1 MKTVILDG
9 FAVNPGDLSWSFL
22 EEFGA
27 YEVYDQTPPDQVIAR
42 LRGATMAVTNR
53 VRVDRTVIDACPTL
67 RFLSAFGTGY
77 DMIDVAAC
85 REAGIEVCNI
95 PGYSTVSVAQL
106 AFTLLL
112 ALTTDIPGYRR
123 AVREGRWTGQPDFY
137 YPAIPFTELAGKTV
151 GVYGC
156 GAIGKRFASLCRAF
170 DMRVLAYRRS
180 AVLGERDGV
189 TYVTAEQLL
198 SESDVISLHCP
209 LTEETR
215 GLVNARFLS
224 AMKKGAY
231 LINTSRGAVIDETA
245 LYEALTSGQ
254 LGGAA
259 LDVM

>member
-170 DMRVLAYRRS
+170 DMRVLASCLRAYGIVWKPS
-180 AVLGERDGV
+180 ASYACTCSMGRKCYPDLPNHKLN
-189 TYVTAEQLL
+189 TMCSHLQ
-198 SESDVISLHCP
+198 ISLNHHDAASDSHACAE
-209 LTEETR
+209 LLVDYLHR
-215 GLVNARFLS
+215 GF
-224 AMKKGAY
+224 
-231 LINTSRGAVIDETA
+231 
-245 LYEALTSGQ
+245 
-254 LGGAA
+254 
-259 LDVM
+259 DVRPFIRTYCF